1 MASYDQQYQTAAPH
15 NQAYNPHNQHQNFQQ
30 QQNQY
35 QSHPQEQ
42 YYQQQQHQQHQDY
55 SSRPSN
61 IQFDRQATEASQAPS
76 HESTAAHQRKH
87 SRGFSL
93 SSNKAGSRKSE
104 NFETPAEKESRRLHT
119 KADPSL
125 AMNEA
130 EPAAIAAMQ
139 ATSMPSLRSI
149 QHKDPFGNLIVE
161 PDVSNP
167 TRSRWERP
175 LDTIRN
181 FEAAIDGNYSTRP
194 NYVPPSKETWVKRA
208 SIYSNPRDGNRGSY
222 YGNSN
227 NYSDSQQRPRNA
239 PAAYPS
245 YHTTGSGA
253 SGEHDHTGSEIS
265 SSGGQNYSHNNYST
279 QTAPQTQLST
289 VTPVAAPAPQEKRK
303 SWFKKTFR
311 K

>member
-1 MASYDQQYQTAAPH
+1 MASYDH
-15 NQAYNPHNQHQNFQQ
+15 QHQAVPPQNPGYNSYQQ
-30 QQNQY
+30 QQNNY
-35 QSHPQEQ
+35 QQSQ
-42 YYQQQQHQQHQDY
+42 YQQQQPQDY
-55 SSRPSN
+55 PTRPSN
-61 IQFDRQATEASQAPS
+61 VQFDRQATETSHSSS

-93 SSNKAGSRKSE
+93 GSNKAGSRKSE
-104 NFETPAEKESRRLHT
+104 TFETPAEKDARRLHS
-119 KADPSL
+119 KADPSM

-130 EPAAIAAMQ
+130 EPAAVAAMQ
-139 ATSMPSLRSI
+139 AASMPSLRSI
-149 QHKDPFGNLIVE
+149 QHKDPMGNLIVE

-181 FEAAIDGNYSTRP
+181 FEAAIDGNYSTRS
-194 NYVPPSKETWVKRA
+194 NYVLPSKDTWVKRA
-208 SIYSNPRDGNRGSY
+208 SIYSNNPRDGNRMSY

-239 PAAYPS
+239 PAAFSS
-245 YHTTGSGA
+245 YQTTGSGA
-253 SGEHDHTGSEIS
+253 SGEHDHAGSEIS
-265 SSGGQNYSHNNYST
+265 SNGGQNYSHNNYSS
-279 QTAPQTQLST
+279 QPAQPQHSM